1 MASAG
6 ALLLKQKVPFIM
18 ELDGE
23 VNGIRFS
30 VRGKGTGD
38 AATGTID
45 TKFVCTTG
53 ELPVPWAS
61 ILSTMSYGAL

>member
-6 ALLLKQKVPFIM
+6 ALLLNQKVPYVM
-18 ELDGE
+18 ELDAE
-23 VNGIRFS
+23 VNGIGFS

-38 AATGTID
+38 ATTGVID